1 MWKKLVAALVVL
13 ALAGG
18 AALYFWAHSILAS
31 DTVRTAVAS
40 QLTRVLGQPVRIG
53 SIGASIVPRVTMTLA
68 DVTIGDPAR
77 ITIADL
83 DVGTS
88 LRALI
93 SRRIEHATVRLNG
106 ARIDLPLPAFAF
118 AASPATD
125 EPAGA
130 PVTIVSVDDI
140 ALHDVD
146 IVSGRRTLHGDV
158 DLTAHGRA
166 VTIRR
171 AALSADGTA
180 LDLTGTITDIDA
192 PAAELTVKARSL
204 DIDQLLAFVSDF
216 ASGAAAPASAG
227 TPAPATIE
235 APPAGGSHPKMDLL
249 IALDA
254 ERASIGTLAMT
265 AVAGRARITAGEA
278 RLEPIT
284 FGIFGG
290 HYDGVLW
297 LSLGAAPRFH
307 LGASVNGIDLASV
320 STFAGHPGVLT
331 GTLAGRLGLDGRGQ
345 TAADVIRTTAGT
357 ATIDARD
364 GSVKGLGLVRGL
376 VLATSMRGDSKADLG
391 STTADEP
398 FTRMGGTFALAGG
411 TATTKDLR
419 FESKDVL
426 LSAAGTIR
434 LDGSRLDLAGPV
446 QLSDALSKQ
455 AGRDLVRYTASDGRV
470 TLPVTITGSADD
482 PHVGVDL
489 TSLARRA
496 IINRA
501 GEEVKKALG
510 DLLGKDR

>member
-13 ALAGG
+13 VLAGG
-18 AALYFWAHSILAS
+18 AAMYFWAHAILAS
-31 DTVRTAVAS
+31 DTVRTAVAA
-40 QLTRVLGQPVRIG
+40 QLTRALGQPVHVG
-53 SIGASIVPRVTMTLA
+53 SIGASIVPRVTMTLG

-77 ITIADL
+77 ITVADL

-93 SRRIEHATVRLNG
+93 SRRIEHATVRLDG
-106 ARIDLPLPAFAF
+106 ARIELPLPAFAF

-146 IVSGRRTLHGDV
+146 IVSGGRTLHGDV
-158 DLTAHGRA
+158 DLTAQGRT

-192 PAAELTVKARSL
+192 PAGELTVTAKSL

-216 ASGAAAPASAG
+216 ASGAAAPSSGHAA
-227 TPAPATIE
+227 TPPTTAT
-235 APPAGGSHPKMDLL
+235 PPAGAAHPTMDLL
-249 IALDA
+249 IALKADH
-254 ERASIGTLAMT
+254 ASIGTLAME
-265 AVAGRARITAGEA
+265 AVAGRARITADEA

-284 FGIFGG
+284 FGAFGG
-290 HYDGVLW
+290 HYGGVLR
-297 LSLGAAPRFH
+297 LSLGAAPAFH

-320 STFAGHPGVLT
+320 STFVGHPGVLT
-331 GTLAGRLGLDGRGQ
+331 GTLEGRLALEGRGH
-345 TAADVIRTTAGT
+345 TAAEVIRTAAGT

-376 VLATSMRGDSKADLG
+376 VLATSMRGDSKADLD

-398 FTRMGGTFALAGG
+398 FTRMGGTFALASGA
-411 TATTKDLR
+411 ATTNDLR
-419 FESKDVL
+419 FESKNVL
-426 LSAAGTIR
+426 LSATGTIR
-434 LDGSRLDLAGPV
+434 LDGSRVDLAGPV

-455 AGRDLVRYTASDGRV
+455 AGRDLVRYTASDGRA

-482 PHVGVDL
+482 LHVGVDL
-489 TSLARRA
+489 TSLAKRA
-496 IINRA
+496 IINRT
-501 GEEVKKALG
+501 GDEVKKALG
-510 DLLGKDR
+510 DLFGKDQ